1 MLKDS
6 SVTDND
12 VLCWFAMSA
21 PFQKELEAQ
30 RLLDK
35 LSIENYVPMCYRVV
49 VRNKKKRREWCP
61 AIHNLIFVRSTR
73 KVIQEAKTCYIPF
86 LQYLT
91 RQSGGRNLPI
101 VVPDNQMQQ
110 FIQAS
115 SVEGKKLIYLT
126 VDELGRL
133 NQGVRVRVIGG
144 PFDGVEGIFQRVKGC
159 RSKRVVIWLQ
169 GIIAVVLA
177 EIHPDLIELLE

>member
-6 SVTDND
+6 IVTDND

-21 PFQKELEAQ
+21 PVQKELEAQ
-30 RLLDK
+30 RLL
-35 LSIENYVPMCYRVV
+35 
-49 VRNKKKRREWCP
+49 
-61 AIHNLIFVRSTR
+61 VRSTR

>member
-1 MLKDS
+1 MNFFSK
-6 SVTDND
+6 V
-12 VLCWFAMSA
+12 
-21 PFQKELEAQ
+21 
-30 RLLDK
+30 
-35 LSIENYVPMCYRVV
+35 YRVI
-49 VRNKKKRREWCP
+49 
-61 AIHNLIFVRSTR
+61 ALIVAVAGS
-73 KVIQEAKTCYIPF
+73 ICIPF

-144 PFDGVEGIFQRVKGC
+144 SFDGVEGIFQRVKGC
-159 RSKRVVIWLQ
+159 RSKRVVIRLQ